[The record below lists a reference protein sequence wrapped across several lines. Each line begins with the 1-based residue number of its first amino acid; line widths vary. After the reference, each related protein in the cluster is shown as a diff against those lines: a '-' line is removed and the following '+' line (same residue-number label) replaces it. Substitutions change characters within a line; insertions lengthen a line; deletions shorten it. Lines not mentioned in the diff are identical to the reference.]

1 MSLTVAIVGRPNV
14 GKSTLFN
21 RLVGRRLALVDDR
34 PGVTRDRREGEAR
47 LGDLRFRLVDTAG
60 LEQPEGDQLSAGMQV
75 QTRAAIAAAD
85 VALFLVDARAGV
97 TPDDEIFARE
107 LRTLPTPVLL
117 VANKAEG
124 AAGEAGVLDAFR
136 LGLGEALAISA
147 QHGDGMAE
155 LYEALAALD
164 AEQAAPAAED
174 GDVPL
179 KLAILG
185 RPNAG
190 KSTLVNKLLGAERM
204 LTGPQPG
211 ITRDAIAVPWEWQG
225 QKIELIDTA
234 GLRKRA
240 RVDDKLEKL
249 SAADAL
255 RAMAFAHVV
264 VLLTDATQPLEKQDL
279 TLASR
284 VMDEGRALVVALSK
298 WDLVNEPAK
307 TRRAV
312 EDRLTRS
319 LPQAKGVPL
328 IPASALT
335 GAGLDKLMQAVVKTY
350 ERWQSRQPTAQV
362 NRVLAGLTASHPP
375 PLTDAGRR
383 VRLRYGTQQK
393 SRPPTFVLFANA
405 PGALPDAYLR
415 YLQNGFR
422 EAFDLPGVPIRVH
435 LRKGKNPY
443 DEKA

>member
-21 RLVGRRLALVDDR
+21 RLVGKRLALVDDR
-34 PGVTRDRREGEAR
+34 PGVTRDRREGSAT
-47 LGDLRFRLVDTAG
+47 LGDLSFRLVDTAG
-60 LEQPEGDQLSAGMQV
+60 LEEPAGDQLSAGMQA

-85 VALFLVDARAGV
+85 VALFLIDARAGI
-97 TPDDEIFARE
+97 TPDDEAFARE
-107 LRTLPTPVLL
+107 LRALPTPVLL

-124 AAGEAGVLDAFR
+124 AAGEAGLLEAFK
-136 LGLGEALAISA
+136 LGLGDPLAISA

-155 LYEALAALD
+155 LYEVLAARE
-164 AEQAAPAAED
+164 AEKDEPEAAAGD
-174 GDVPL
+174 GPL

-190 KSTLVNKLLGAERM
+190 KSTLVNKLLGQDRM
-204 LTGPQPG
+204 LTGPTPG
-211 ITRDAIAVPWEWQG
+211 ITRDAIAVPWEWRG
-225 QKIELIDTA
+225 HAIELIDTA
-234 GLRKRA
+234 GLRRRA
-240 RVDDKLEKL
+240 RVEDKLEKL

-298 WDLVNEPAK
+298 WDLVDDPAK
-307 TRRAV
+307 VRQAV
-312 EDRLTRS
+312 ADRITRS

-328 IPASALT
+328 APISAVT
-335 GAGLDKLMQAVVKTY
+335 GAGLDKLMAAVVKTY
-350 ERWQSRQPTAQV
+350 ERWQVRLPTAQV
-362 NRVLAGLTASHPP
+362 NRALAALTEAHPP

-383 VRLRYGTQQK
+383 R
-393 SRPPTFVLFANA
+393 
-405 PGALPDAYLR
+405 
-415 YLQNGFR
+415 
-422 EAFDLPGVPIRVH
+422 
-435 LRKGKNPY
+435 
-443 DEKA
+443 